1 MTTKKLTRKQR
12 ILVATTL
19 FGMFFGAGNL
29 IFPVHL
35 GQMAGSNVIPAII
48 GFIITAVGIPIFGVA
63 AIGVTHSDGLQ
74 TLSGKVGK
82 GYGIFFTCLL
92 YLTIGPLFAIPR
104 CATVSFT
111 TGVSPMLPE
120 AAQPLAL
127 LLFSAV
133 FFAFVLFFSLRPG
146 KITVWIGKIINPVF
160 LLFLAV
166 LVIAALLK
174 PGASISDVAPTE
186 PYATKTSAFFSS
198 FIEGYGTMDA
208 IAGLAFGIVVIDVI
222 RRMGVDN
229 DDAVAVDVLGSGVL
243 TGLLM
248 AVIYVVTILM
258 GTQSRGLFEISDNGG
273 IALTQIAGHYFGG
286 VGQIILA
293 VTITFACLK
302 TSIGLVTSCSE
313 TFVKMTHGK
322 ISYKLWAILFTLF
335 SFAVSNVG
343 LSAII
348 EYSIP
353 VLMLIYPPAT
363 ALIILAFAGKLF
375 RHDRAVYLSTMIFT
389 WAAAIFD
396 FFKTLP
402 AGVRTAL
409 RLDAPVELLLGGQQT
424 FLRPVDGRVTG
435 ELEAD
440 QPPQLFPLLGPHHF
454 PAQSIVADLIGIGAR
469 RGIGRHVLPIAWH
482 RVGEEGQAIV
492 KNRGRGNQLSRVVIP
507 QKPKVS
513 KMSVLIIDHGVKDK
527 HAAKLLIEGLPLG
540 LVVVDAGLQATVFDD
555 SPNGDKGCVN
565 VGEQFTF

>member
-1 MTTKKLTRKQR
+1 MTVKKLTSKQR
-12 ILVATTL
+12 ILVAGTL

-63 AIGVTHSDGLQ
+63 AIGITHSDGLQ
-74 TLSGKVGK
+74 ELSSKVGK

-111 TGVSPMLPE
+111 TGLSPMVSDS
-120 AAQPLAL
+120 AQSIAL
-127 LLFSAV
+127 LIFSAV

-146 KITVWIGKIINPVF
+146 KITVWIGKIINPIF
-160 LLFLAV
+160 LIFLAI
-166 LVIAALLK
+166 LVIAALIH
-174 PGASISDVAPTE
+174 PGASISSVAPTE
-186 PYATKTSAFFSS
+186 PYATGGASFFSS

-229 DDAVAVDVLGSGVL
+229 DDAVARDVLGSGIL
-243 TGLLM
+243 TGILM
-248 AVIYVVTILM
+248 AIIYVLTILM
-258 GTQSRGLFEISDNGG
+258 GTQSRGLFEISENGG
-273 IALTQIAGHYFGG
+273 IALTQIAGHYFGS

-293 VTITFACLK
+293 ITITFACLK

-322 ISYKLWAILFTLF
+322 ISYKAWAILFTFF

-353 VLMLIYPPAT
+353 VLMLIYPPAI
-363 ALIILAFAGKLF
+363 ALIVLAFIGKHF
-375 RHDRAVYLSTMIFT
+375 HHDRAVYISVMIFT

-396 FFKTLP
+396 FMKMLP
-402 AGVRTAL
+402 AAVRSAL
-409 RLDAPVELLLGGQQT
+409 HLDAA
-424 FLRPVDGRVTG
+424 VD
-435 ELEAD
+435 L
-440 QPPQLFPLLGPHHF
+440 
-454 PAQSIVADLIGIGAR
+454 AR
-469 RGIGRHVLPIAWH
+469 GF
-482 RVGEEGQAIV
+482 
-492 KNRGRGNQLSRVVIP
+492 
-507 QKPKVS
+507 
-513 KMSVLIIDHGVKDK
+513 
-527 HAAKLLIEGLPLG
+527 LPLFDQNLGWLIPAIIGFAIG
-540 LVVVDAGLQATVFDD
+540 LVLHCSKRARAH
-555 SPNGDKGCVN
+555 
-565 VGEQFTF
+565 

>member
-1 MTTKKLTRKQR
+1 MTTKKLTRRQR

-111 TGVSPMLPE
+111 TGITPLLGADSPERLY
-120 AAQPLAL
+120 L

-146 KITVWIGKIINPVF
+146 KITVWIGKIINP
-160 LLFLAV
+160 LFLFFFAV
-166 LVIAALLK
+166 LMLAALLA
-174 PGASISDVAPTE
+174 PGAAVSAVEPVEAYRSD
-186 PYATKTSAFFSS
+186 AFFPAL
-198 FIEGYGTMDA
+198 IEGYGTMDA

-229 DDAVAVDVLGSGVL
+229 DDAIAEDVLSSGLL
-243 TGLLM
+243 TGALM
-248 AVIYVVTILM
+248 ALIYVVSIVV
-258 GTQSRGLFEISDNGG
+258 GAQSRGLFELSENGG
-273 IALTQIAGHYFGG
+273 VALTQIAGHYLGG
-286 VGQIILA
+286 VGLFILA
-293 VTITFACLK
+293 FTITFACLK
-302 TSIGLVTSCSE
+302 TSIGLVTACAE
-313 TFVKMTHGK
+313 TFSKMTNGK
-322 ISYKLWAILFTLF
+322 ISYRSWAILFTVF
-335 SFAVSNVG
+335 SFAVSNIG

-353 VLMLIYPPAT
+353 MLMLIYPPAI
-363 ALIILAFAGKLF
+363 ALILLAFLGKF
-375 RHDRAVYLSTMIFT
+375 FAHDRTVYIATMIGT

-396 FFKTLP
+396 CMKTLP
-402 AGVRTAL
+402 APVQTAL
-409 RLDAPVELLLGGQQT
+409 HLDAP
-424 FLRPVDGRVTG
+424 
-435 ELEAD
+435 
-440 QPPQLFPLLGPHHF
+440 
-454 PAQSIVADLIGIGAR
+454 
-469 RGIGRHVLPIAWH
+469 IAF
-482 RVGEEGQAIV
+482 
-492 KNRGRGNQLSRVVIP
+492 
-507 QKPKVS
+507 
-513 KMSVLIIDHGVKDK
+513 
-527 HAAKLLIEGLPLG
+527 AAAHLPLFDKNLG
-540 LVVVDAGLQATVFDD
+540 WLLPAVIGFAAGMAIRASRRQTPAAL
-555 SPNGDKGCVN
+555 S
-565 VGEQFTF
+565 

>member
-1 MTTKKLTRKQR
+1 M
-12 ILVATTL
+12 
-19 FGMFFGAGNL
+19 
-29 IFPVHL
+29 
-35 GQMAGSNVIPAII
+35 
-48 GFIITAVGIPIFGVA
+48 
-63 AIGVTHSDGLQ
+63 Q

-146 KITVWIGKIINPVF
+146 KITVWIGKIINPIF

-166 LVIAALLK
+166 LVIAALTN
-174 PGASISDVAPTE
+174 PGASIAAVE
-186 PYATKTSAFFSS
+186 PVEAYATGTSSFFSS

-208 IAGLAFGIVVIDVI
+208 IAGLAFGIVVVDVI

-229 DDAVAVDVLGSGVL
+229 DDAVAVDVLGSGAL
-243 TGLLM
+243 TGILM
-248 AVIYVVTILM
+248 AVIYIVTILM

-322 ISYKLWAILFTLF
+322 LSYKAWAILFTLF

-353 VLMLIYPPAT
+353 VLMLIYPPAI
-363 ALIILAFAGKLF
+363 ALIILAFIGKF
-375 RHDRAVYLSTMIFT
+375 FHHDKAVYISVMAFT

-396 FFKTLP
+396 FMKTLP
-402 AGVRTAL
+402 AGVQSSL
-409 RLDAPVELLLGGQQT
+409 HLDRLVAFARQYLPLFDLNLGWLL
-424 FLRPVDGRVTG
+424 
-435 ELEAD
+435 
-440 QPPQLFPLLGPHHF
+440 
-454 PAQSIVADLIGIGAR
+454 PAVAGFVIGMAIHLSR
-469 RGIGRHVLPIAWH
+469 RGR
-482 RVGEEGQAIV
+482 
-492 KNRGRGNQLSRVVIP
+492 
-507 QKPKVS
+507 
-513 KMSVLIIDHGVKDK
+513 
-527 HAAKLLIEGLPLG
+527 AK
-540 LVVVDAGLQATVFDD
+540 
-555 SPNGDKGCVN
+555 
-565 VGEQFTF
+565 